1 MPFKICSFLQWCKF
15 KLRFLISE
23 WYCTTVYSERFDLGV
38 CLLQEGTELIKKLR
52 KSFLCWNKWDTR
64 VELKDNSVQEG

>member
-52 KSFLCWNKWDTR
+52 KSFLC
-64 VELKDNSVQEG
+64 